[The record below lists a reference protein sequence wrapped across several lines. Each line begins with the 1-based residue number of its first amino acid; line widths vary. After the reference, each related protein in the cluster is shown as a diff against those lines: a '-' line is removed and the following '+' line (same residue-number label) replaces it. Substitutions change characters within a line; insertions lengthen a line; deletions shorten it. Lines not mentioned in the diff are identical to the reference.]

1 LVDAAGKSRVRIII
15 VEDVAAGKIIARI
28 ILLAAT
34 MRKDPR
40 LVWRSKIQR
49 TIPREL

>member
-1 LVDAAGKSRVRIII
+1 LVDIAGESRVRISN

-34 MRKDPR
+34 MRKYPR
-40 LVWRSKIQR
+40 SAFFVETVKKEIK
-49 TIPREL
+49 P

>member
-1 LVDAAGKSRVRIII
+1 LVDVAGESRVRISI

-34 MRKDPR
+34 MRKDPK
-40 LVWRSKIQR
+40 WI
-49 TIPREL
+49 

>member
-1 LVDAAGKSRVRIII
+1 LVDIAGESRVQITI

-40 LVWRSKIQR
+40 SMWQSKI
-49 TIPREL
+49 